1 MGVVNEIIDL
11 ITGHRQN
18 SSFVPTFGRQR
29 RGGCF
34 IGRPSTG
41 CCICVCARSHIC
53 GLVIG
58 LVEIL
63 WVGVFITSIF
73 IFHCIFLFVFVLL
86 ELCRCIVVKIG
97 AGGV

>member
-29 RGGCF
+29 RGGCL
-34 IGRPSTG
+34 IDWPCTG
-41 CCICVCARSHIC
+41 CCIGARSHTC

-58 LVEIL
+58 LVEVL
-63 WVGVFITSIF
+63 LVDVFISIF
-73 IFHCIFLFVFVLL
+73 VFHCVFVLVFVL
-86 ELCRCIVVKIG
+86 PGLC
-97 AGGV
+97 

>member
-18 SSFVPTFGRQR
+18 SSFVPTFERQR
-29 RGGCF
+29 RGGCL

-73 IFHCIFLFVFVLL
+73 IFVLFINCLF
-86 ELCRCIVVKIG
+86 IK
-97 AGGV
+97 